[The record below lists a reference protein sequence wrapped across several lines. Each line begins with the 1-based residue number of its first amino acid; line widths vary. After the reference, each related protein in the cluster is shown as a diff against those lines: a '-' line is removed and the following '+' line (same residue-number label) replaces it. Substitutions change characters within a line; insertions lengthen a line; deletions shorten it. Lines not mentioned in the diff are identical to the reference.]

1 MPWLSTYHAG
11 AIAGPLVACLAAT
24 PVVAEEISFAGK
36 KVDMYIGAAAGGGT
50 DLSSRLLGEF
60 IVKHL
65 PGQPTIVY
73 RNIPGGQGVKALNH
87 FATRVKPDGLAI
99 VGGSQ
104 AHIDPGARQQS
115 AAEYDPLS
123 FIYIGGISRG
133 GTVFVLRKNAIA
145 RLQDPAARPVVVPAL
160 EIASTGPQMA
170 LWGKEYLGW
179 NVKIVLGYGGTPA
192 MILAARQGEADAMAS
207 SSALQLKP
215 LLDEPDFVPYV
226 QFGDLDNNGKFV
238 ERPAFAGVPIFKTMM
253 EGKLPE
259 AHRKIFLAWL
269 QTQYVDKWFALP
281 PKTPPTYVVVYA
293 EAFRKAMEDEGFI
306 KQARLQFGDDFKSLS
321 ARNMTQL
328 VSGMVTNSD
337 IVLQHML
344 ELRRKHGFPTE

>member
-1 MPWLSTYHAG
+1 
-11 AIAGPLVACLAAT
+11 
-24 PVVAEEISFAGK
+24 
-36 KVDMYIGAAAGGGT
+36 MYIGAAAGGGT

-65 PGQPTIVY
+65 PGQPSIIY

-87 FATRVKPDGLAI
+87 FATRVKPDGLSI

-115 AAEYDPLS
+115 AVEYDPLS
-123 FIYIGGISRG
+123 FIYFGGISRG
-133 GTVFVLRKNAIA
+133 GTVFVMRKAAVA
-145 RLQDPAARPVVVPAL
+145 RLHDPAGRPVVVPAL

-192 MILAARQGEADAMAS
+192 MILAARQGEADSMAS
-207 SSALQLKP
+207 SSTTQLQP

-226 QFGDLDNNGKFV
+226 QFGDLDNSGKFV
-238 ERPAFAGVPIFKTMM
+238 ERPSFPGVPIFQTMI
-253 EGKLPE
+253 ESKLPE
-259 AHRKIFLAWL
+259 AYRKIFLAWL

-281 PKTPPTYVVVYA
+281 PKTPPAYVAAYA
-293 EAFRKAMEDEGFI
+293 QAFNKAMEDEAFI
-306 KQARLQFGDDFKSLS
+306 KQARLQFGDDFKSIS
-321 ARNMTQL
+321 AQNMTQL
-328 VSGMVTNSD
+328 VKGMVENSD
-337 IVLQHML
+337 IVLKHML